1 MSHLKQDGARRTL
14 PYKSRF
20 LPSLNHELR
29 TPMAGVL
36 GMSELL
42 LDTPLNPD
50 QLLIVQA
57 LRESA
62 DALMRVIEE
71 GLLFA
76 KIEAGALIRHV
87 QPIALGKMVDDCIAS
102 VAPLASIKG
111 LNIGFASGPVTNEI
125 WTGDEKKIRQVL
137 SHLLNNAVKFT
148 ASGSVS
154 VSMRRIPQEHDAP
167 RMRFEIADTGIGL
180 DPARAHHLFQP
191 FVQGDSS
198 STRTHGGLGLGLAIC
213 HHLVNFMQGDI
224 GYSQPLSQGSTF
236 WFEIPLAADALAQA

>member
-87 QPIALGKMVDDCIAS
+87 QPIALGKMVDD
-102 VAPLASIKG
+102 
-111 LNIGFASGPVTNEI
+111 
-125 WTGDEKKIRQVL
+125 
-137 SHLLNNAVKFT
+137 
-148 ASGSVS
+148 
-154 VSMRRIPQEHDAP
+154 
-167 RMRFEIADTGIGL
+167 
-180 DPARAHHLFQP
+180 
-191 FVQGDSS
+191 
-198 STRTHGGLGLGLAIC
+198 
-213 HHLVNFMQGDI
+213 
-224 GYSQPLSQGSTF
+224 
-236 WFEIPLAADALAQA
+236 